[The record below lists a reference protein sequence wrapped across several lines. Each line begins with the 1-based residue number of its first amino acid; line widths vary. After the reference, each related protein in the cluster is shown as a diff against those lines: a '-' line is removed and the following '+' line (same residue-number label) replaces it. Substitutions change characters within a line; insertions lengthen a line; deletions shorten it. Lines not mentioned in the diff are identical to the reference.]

1 MKRLTPLSS
10 RASSEIASW
19 LVKMTI
25 ASIYVTESSEED
37 RGLRIGVVGEI
48 YCEIKIFN
56 VQKNGW
62 SYQNSAW
69 FGQVLF
75 INIST
80 DGKTRHGPVSTPCK
94 GKLSILFIPEVN
106 LRDGYRVMAE
116 SLEFPWWRWQMW
128 WEDAFFYLSLPLR
141 QLWNRRLYFSV
152 EYFSKGNVHVNH
164 LISY

>member
-56 VQKNGW
+56 VQKNG
-62 SYQNSAW
+62 
-69 FGQVLF
+69 
-75 INIST
+75 
-80 DGKTRHGPVSTPCK
+80 
-94 GKLSILFIPEVN
+94 
-106 LRDGYRVMAE
+106 
-116 SLEFPWWRWQMW
+116 
-128 WEDAFFYLSLPLR
+128 
-141 QLWNRRLYFSV
+141 
-152 EYFSKGNVHVNH
+152 
-164 LISY
+164 